1 MRYLAAIGFLLF
13 MGYIAQAQ
21 CDKIY
26 FVEAPMD
33 FAYTKAKEE
42 NKQVFVFLH
51 ELGERKADFF
61 QSAIFY
67 KQEICSVFNNYFIN
81 INAKT
86 NSKTGIDLINQYQID
101 TFPCFLILDQYGHI
115 INQTSSINST
125 KDLIDL
131 AYNKINQNN

>member
-1 MRYLAAIGFLLF
+1 MRYLAAIGFFLF
-13 MGYIAQAQ
+13 MSCFVQAQ

-42 NKQVFVFLH
+42 NKRVFVFLH

-81 INAKT
+81 IKAKKD
-86 NSKTGIDLINQYQID
+86 SKTGHELISQYQID
-101 TFPCFLILDQYGHI
+101 TFPCFLILDQYGRVI
-115 INQTSSINST
+115 SQTSSINST
-125 KDLIDL
+125 KELLDL
-131 AYNKINQNN
+131 AYGRNQTK